1 MAGSIGSPGS
11 ASTINPDDYYIK
23 QQRIGG
29 GSFGNVYKAIDRR
42 TGKPV
47 AIKVIDLETAEDDV
61 EDIVQE
67 IKILSQMKSTYVT
80 RYFGSYLRGANLW
93 IVMEYCGGGSCA
105 DLIKA
110 GVIPEEYIAIIMRE
124 ILKGLEYLHSERKIH
139 RDIKAANILLTSNG
153 EIKLADFGVSG
164 QLTATT
170 LKKKTFVGTPFWMA
184 PEVIKMSGYDFK
196 ADIWSLGI
204 TAIELAKGEPSYSD
218 IHPLKVL
225 LLIPKNPPPTLE
237 GNFSRPFKEFVELC
251 LQKDARQRPTAKELL
266 KTRFIRSA
274 KKVSFLTELIER
286 KDAWLGDPKRRKQ
299 LATDDSSDQQGSFST
314 HNTNASAWEFD
325 TVRATGILQQVPS
338 LREKFNTIRLKM
350 PASETP
356 GHETSLNTKPPVSRP
371 TPKPLPAATRLAL
384 QSDPTEAPS
393 VQHILSQLDLNNTPS
408 TQNSMLTANGSRN
421 NSTIRPTRHNI
432 PDIQKTP
439 KRPGQ
444 LSREHLFTPTSSP
457 KVLHTPRG
465 LQDVVITDDDDD
477 NIGVV
482 NGGEHGHN
490 PDDIFDDSND
500 DDNPL
505 GVFDGLI
512 LPALFELERRART
525 EKTRVVVRK
534 LKKAIEAAEIEEPGI
549 GETFVE
555 ELLRSL
561 QTVNIV
567 ET

>member
-1 MAGSIGSPGS
+1 MAGPSGSPSS

-42 TGKPV
+42 TGKVV

-80 RYFGSYLRGANLW
+80 RYFGSYLSGANLW

-110 GVIPEEYIAIIMRE
+110 GVIPEDYIATIMRE

-204 TAIELAKGEPSYSD
+204 TAIELANGEPPYSE
-218 IHPLKVL
+218 IHPMKVL
-225 LLIPKNPPPTLE
+225 LLIPKNPPPALE
-237 GNFSRPFKEFVELC
+237 GDFSRTFKEFVEFC
-251 LQKDARQRPTAKELL
+251 LQKDARQRLTAKELL
-266 KTRFIRSA
+266 KTRFIRNA
-274 KKVSFLTELIER
+274 KKASLLTELIER
-286 KDAWLGDPKRRKQ
+286 KQAWLADPKRRKQ
-299 LATDDSSDQQGSFST
+299 LANDDSSEQQGSFST
-314 HNTNASAWEFD
+314 RKANGSAWEFD
-325 TVRATGILQQVPS
+325 TVKATGKLQQVLS
-338 LREKFNTIRLKM
+338 LREKYNTIRLKK
-350 PASETP
+350 PASEKRVQEADLNRKLPPQRSTP
-356 GHETSLNTKPPVSRP
+356 RPVAAP
-371 TPKPLPAATRLAL
+371 TVLAL
-384 QSDPTEAPS
+384 QSDHLEPPG
-393 VQHILSQLDLNNTPS
+393 VQNIISQSGLNSTPS
-408 TQNSMLTANGSRN
+408 IHKSMIRNAGLRN
-421 NSTIRPTRHNI
+421 NSRFPPTRPTVPEI
-432 PDIQKTP
+432 PKGQST
-439 KRPGQ
+439 Q
-444 LSREHLFTPTSSP
+444 LSREHLFTPSSSP
-457 KVLHTPRG
+457 RILHTPRG

-477 NIGVV
+477 DIAAVSSRDTGRIQA
-482 NGGEHGHN
+482 
-490 PDDIFDDSND
+490 DIFDDIND
-500 DDNPL
+500 DDEPL
-505 GVFDGLI
+505 GVFEGLI
-512 LPALFELERRART
+512 LPALFELEKRART
-525 EKTRVVVRK
+525 EKTRAVVRK
-534 LKKAIEAAEIEEPGI
+534 LKKAIEGAELEEPGI

-555 ELLRSL
+555 ELWRSL

>member
-1 MAGSIGSPGS
+1 MAGPIGSP
-11 ASTINPDDYYIK
+11 ASSPAINPDDYYIK

-42 TGKPV
+42 TGLVV

-67 IKILSQMKSTYVT
+67 IKILSQMKSPYVT
-80 RYFGSYLRGANLW
+80 RYFGSYLSGAKLW

-164 QLTATT
+164 QLTVTT

-218 IHPLKVL
+218 IHPMKVL
-225 LLIPKNPPPTLE
+225 LLIPKNPPPRLE
-237 GNFSRPFKEFVELC
+237 GDFSRPFKEFVELC
-251 LQKDARQRPTAKELL
+251 LQKDARQRPTAKELQ

-274 KKVSFLTELIER
+274 KKVSYLTELIKR
-286 KDAWLGDPKRRKQ
+286 KEAWLRDPKRRNQ
-299 LATDDSSDQQGSFST
+299 SVNDDGSDQVGSFST

-325 TVRATGILQQVPS
+325 TVRPMGKLQQASS
-338 LREKFNTIRLKM
+338 LRGRYNTIRLKW
-350 PASETP
+350 PASEAPVHEASLKMKQPIP
-356 GHETSLNTKPPVSRP
+356 GQ
-371 TPKPLPAATRLAL
+371 TPKPLPAASSLSL
-384 QSDPTEAPS
+384 QSHVAEPPS
-393 VQHILSQLDLNNTPS
+393 VQQILSQLDLNNTPS
-408 TQNSMLTANGSRN
+408 THNAVMMANGSHNIR
-421 NSTIRPTRHNI
+421 TIRQNQHSI
-432 PDIQKTP
+432 PDAQTSPI
-439 KRPGQ
+439 RSQ

-457 KVLHTPRG
+457 KLLHTPRG

-477 NIGVV
+477 DIGIVTSGD
-482 NGGEHGHN
+482 GGRS
-490 PDDIFDDSND
+490 PDDIFIGSND
-500 DDNPL
+500 DDSPL
-505 GVFDGLI
+505 GVFEGLI

-525 EKTRVVVRK
+525 EKTRAVVRK
-534 LKKAIEAAEIEEPGI
+534 LKKAVETAEVEEPGI

>member
-1 MAGSIGSPGS
+1 MAGPIGSPGS

-42 TGKPV
+42 TGKLV

-80 RYFGSYLRGANLW
+80 RYFGSYLSGANLW

-225 LLIPKNPPPTLE
+225 LLIPKNPPPVLE
-237 GNFSRPFKEFVELC
+237 GDFSRPFKEFVELC

-274 KKVSFLTELIER
+274 KKVSYLTELIER
-286 KDAWLGDPKRRKQ
+286 KEAWLGDPKRRKQ
-299 LATDDSSDQQGSFST
+299 LATDDSSDQQGRFST

-325 TVRATGILQQVPS
+325 TVKATGNLQQVPS
-338 LREKFNTIRLKM
+338 LREKFNTIRLKR

-356 GHETSLNTKPPVSRP
+356 VHETSLNTNQPVPLP
-371 TPKPLPAATRLAL
+371 TAKHLPAATRLAL
-384 QSDPTEAPS
+384 QSDPAEPPS
-393 VQHILSQLDLNNTPS
+393 VQQILSQLDLNNTPS
-408 TQNSMLTANGSRN
+408 TQNSVMVANGSRN
-421 NSTIRPTRHNI
+421 NSTIRPNRHSI

-439 KRPGQ
+439 RHPGH

-457 KVLHTPRG
+457 KVLNTPRG

-477 NIGVV
+477 DIGVV
-482 NGGEHGHN
+482 NSGERGHS
-490 PDDIFDDSND
+490 PDVFDDSND

-525 EKTRVVVRK
+525 EKTRAVVRK
-534 LKKAIEAAEIEEPGI
+534 LKKAVEAAEIEEPGI

>member
-1 MAGSIGSPGS
+1 MAGPSGSPPS

-29 GSFGNVYKAIDRR
+29 GSFGNVYKATDRR
-42 TGKPV
+42 TGKLV

-80 RYFGSYLRGANLW
+80 RYFGSYLSGANLW

-110 GVIPEEYIAIIMRE
+110 GVIPEDYIATIMRE

-204 TAIELAKGEPSYSD
+204 TAIELAKGEPPYSE
-218 IHPLKVL
+218 IHPMKVL
-225 LLIPKNPPPTLE
+225 LLIPKNPPPVLE
-237 GNFSRPFKEFVELC
+237 GDFSRSFKEFVQSC
-251 LQKDARQRPTAKELL
+251 LQKDARQRLTAKELL
-266 KTRFIRSA
+266 KTRFIRNA
-274 KKVSFLTELIER
+274 KKASFLTELIER
-286 KDAWLGDPKRRKQ
+286 KQAWLADPKRRKQ
-299 LATDDSSDQQGSFST
+299 LANDDSSEQQGSFST
-314 HNTNASAWEFD
+314 HKANASAWEFD
-325 TVRATGILQQVPS
+325 TVKATGNLQEVLS
-338 LREKFNTIRLKM
+338 LREKYNTIRLKK
-350 PASETP
+350 PVSEKRVQQTD
-356 GHETSLNTKPPVSRP
+356 LNTKPPAQRS
-371 TPKPLPAATRLAL
+371 TPQPLPAATVIAL
-384 QSDPTEAPS
+384 HSDHVETPS
-393 VQHILSQLDLNNTPS
+393 VQHIISQSGLNSTPS
-408 TQNSMLTANGSRN
+408 
-421 NSTIRPTRHNI
+421 
-432 PDIQKTP
+432 IQKSMKTNGGLGNNGRFPPNRQSVPEIP
-439 KRPGQ
+439 KGQPTQ
-444 LSREHLFTPTSSP
+444 LSREHLFTPSSSP
-457 KVLHTPRG
+457 RILHTPRG

-477 NIGVV
+477 DFEAVSSRDTGRIQ
-482 NGGEHGHN
+482 
-490 PDDIFDDSND
+490 DDIFDDIND
-500 DDNPL
+500 DDEPL
-505 GVFDGLI
+505 GVFEGLI
-512 LPALFELERRART
+512 LPALFELEKRART
-525 EKTRVVVRK
+525 EKTRAVVRK
-534 LKKAIEAAEIEEPGI
+534 LKKAIEAAEVEEPGI

-555 ELLRSL
+555 ELWRSL